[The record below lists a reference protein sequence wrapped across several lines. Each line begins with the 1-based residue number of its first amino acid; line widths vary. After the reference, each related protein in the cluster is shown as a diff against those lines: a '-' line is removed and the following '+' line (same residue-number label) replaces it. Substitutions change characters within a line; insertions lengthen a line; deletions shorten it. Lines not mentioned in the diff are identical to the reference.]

1 MLNYDTLIGDVCNQF
16 SKVKELYNEEL
27 KKDSLDMDSGAHTF
41 FSFCFV
47 PILKSGIINS
57 DNKLIKEMFDYIEK
71 MENSEDDN
79 VGEVAD
85 FTILEELLDEFGL
98 SKIEQYMGVN
108 TKKIAKLINRYISI
122 D

>member
-1 MLNYDTLIGDVCNQF
+1 MLNYNTLIVDACNQF

-27 KKDSLDMDSGAHTF
+27 KKDSLDMDSGHHTF

-47 PILKSGIINS
+47 PVLKSGIINS
-57 DNKLIKEMFDYIEK
+57 DNNLIRKMFDYIEK

-85 FTILEELLDEFGL
+85 FTILEELLDKFGL
-98 SKIEQYMGVN
+98 SEIEQYMGVN
-108 TKKIAKLINRYISI
+108 TKKAAKLINRYI

>member
-1 MLNYDTLIGDVCNQF
+1 MLNYDTLIVDVCNQF

-27 KKDSLDMDSGAHTF
+27 KKDSFDMDSGAHTF

-47 PILKSGIINS
+47 PVLKSEIINR
-57 DNKLIKEMFDYIEK
+57 DNELIREMFDYIEK
-71 MENSEDDN
+71 MENSKDDN

-108 TKKIAKLINRYISI
+108 TKKTAKLINRYISI